1 MINTIQ
7 QNNSIL
13 NVNLMKGSQQKTAL
27 IDNLVIQN
35 NIINF
40 VVFELVD
47 VYSSNYSYGGDLF
60 NL

>member
-35 NIINF
+35 VEMRPVSRQLKIM
-40 VVFELVD
+40 
-47 VYSSNYSYGGDLF
+47 
-60 NL
+60 